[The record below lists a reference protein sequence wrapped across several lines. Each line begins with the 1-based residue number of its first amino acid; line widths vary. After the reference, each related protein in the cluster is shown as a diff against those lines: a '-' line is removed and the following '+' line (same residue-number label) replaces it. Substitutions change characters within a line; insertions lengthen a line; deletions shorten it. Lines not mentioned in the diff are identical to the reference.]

1 MSLKRPPWM
10 SRIDIALFV
19 WFTCSAIWN
28 GIAGPDWHW
37 AFGTLGALF
46 ILGDQPRKR
55 LIHYQRQH
63 ILALQTQVGQLR
75 RQVLHHVVGKV
86 MFPKARTEQNPR
98 SEP

>member
-10 SRIDIALFV
+10 SRIDIVLFLG
-19 WFTCSAIWN
+19 FTYSAVWN

-46 ILGDQPRKR
+46 ILQGQPSKR
-55 LIHYQRQH
+55 LIYHQRQH

-75 RQVLHHVVGKV
+75 RQVLHHVIGKV
-86 MFPKARTEQNPR
+86 TFPKGRTEHNDR